1 MARSFCVNF
10 FIIFKMRILIILFLL
25 ISCRFLMALP
35 LERQEFSL
43 VYGWNA
49 IYMQVQPQKPVEEV
63 FADWPVKSV
72 GFYDPSSFLSTR
84 QFSAEWDSGNLM
96 LPPIMMWHRDYPEAS
111 EIKYIPSGSVCI
123 LFSTNSIK
131 TTVSVTGVP
140 AAPRQTWHITDT
152 NEVYNFVGFSL
163 QKGQRVTPQDYLE
176 GFLENV
182 QQGGFFKLSG
192 RNEQKSPTLMSLY
205 QSDTFSDGDVL
216 LAASRIQSNWSGVL
230 NVSPMNGLNFGTDL
244 VQQTLAIRND
254 GTAPRTVAI
263 DIVDGIL
270 ETGQK
275 LRPSYLHTRDADVA
289 LTNAVWASCA
299 DGQTRLAQK
308 FLASGETW
316 RFQIGLDR
324 KALAGIQR
332 GISLGAILRITDVDG
347 KSKMRVDVPMI
358 AETSGDVDASQWP
371 AGLWVADVAFNQIKS
386 PGDTHET
393 ETGGEMKV
401 RLPIHIDANGTARLL
416 QRVVVAG
423 ETNEDGAF
431 DYRLY
436 AGSAAIP
443 QSAKTV
449 MRISAVTLPTETP
462 VIVGQGGFSD
472 KAVFEFIVSSGG
484 STSLLR
490 HPLHPRHDGL
500 DWDFKT
506 AAPSGDNIN
515 NYKYDK
521 KPETFSVQ
529 NKIELN
535 LDMNGGEASWNPEK
549 TKSGTVKWTLNGL
562 RHEGAITISGKM
574 TLKHVSPK
582 GNVVLE

>member
-1 MARSFCVNF
+1 
-10 FIIFKMRILIILFLL
+10 
-25 ISCRFLMALP
+25 MALP

-111 EIKYIPSGSVCI
+111 EIKYLPSGSVCI

>member
-1 MARSFCVNF
+1 
-10 FIIFKMRILIILFLL
+10 MRILIILFLL

-63 FADWPVKSV
+63 FADWPVKAV

-84 QFSAEWDSGNLM
+84 QFSTEWDSGNLM

-131 TTVSVTGVP
+131 TVVSVTGVP
-140 AAPRQTWHITDT
+140 VAPRQTWHITDT

-263 DIVDGIL
+263 EIVDGIL

-275 LRPSYLHTRDADVA
+275 LRPSYLHARDADVA

-324 KALAGIQR
+324 KALAGYQR
-332 GISLGAILRITDVDG
+332 GIQLGSILRITDVDG

-358 AETSGDVDASQWP
+358 AETSGDVAASQWP

-401 RLPIHIDANGTARLL
+401 RLPIHVDANGTARLL

-423 ETNEDGAF
+423 EVNEDGTF

-436 AGSAAIP
+436 AGSVAIP
-443 QSAKTV
+443 QTAKTV
-449 MRISAVTLPTETP
+449 MRISAVTLPTEMP
-462 VIVGQGGFSD
+462 VILGQGGLSD
-472 KAVFEFIVSSGG
+472 KVVFEFTVSGGG

-506 AAPSGDNIN
+506 AAPSGDNLN

-529 NKIELN
+529 NKIELS
-535 LDMNGGEASWNPEK
+535 LDVNGGEASWNPGK
-549 TKSGTVKWTLNGL
+549 TKNGTVKWTLNGL

>member
-1 MARSFCVNF
+1 
-10 FIIFKMRILIILFLL
+10 MRILIILFLL

-230 NVSPMNGLNFGTDL
+230 NVSPMNGLNFGTDH

-515 NYKYDK
+515 NYKHDK

>member
-1 MARSFCVNF
+1 
-10 FIIFKMRILIILFLL
+10 
-25 ISCRFLMALP
+25 MALP

-63 FADWPVKSV
+63 FAEWPVKSV

-84 QFSAEWDSGNLM
+84 QFSDEWDSENLN
-96 LPPIMMWHRDYPEAS
+96 LPPITMWHRDYPEAS

-140 AAPRQTWHITDT
+140 AASRQTWHITDT

-205 QSDTFSDGDVL
+205 QSDTFLDGDVL

-270 ETGQK
+270 EIGQK

-289 LTNAVWASCA
+289 LTNAVWTSCA

-324 KALAGIQR
+324 KALAGYQR

-462 VIVGQGGFSD
+462 VILGQGGLSD
-472 KAVFEFIVSSGG
+472 KAVFEFAVSGGG

>member
-1 MARSFCVNF
+1 M
-10 FIIFKMRILIILFLL
+10 KMRLLFITLL
-25 ISCRFLMALP
+25 AVSCRCALALP

-43 VYGWNA
+43 TYGWNA
-49 IYMQVQPQKPVEEV
+49 IYMQVRPQEHIEEV

-84 QFSAEWDSGNLM
+84 QFSVEWDSENLM

-111 EIKYIPSGSVCI
+111 ELKHIPSGSVCL
-123 LFSTNSIK
+123 LFSTNLMK
-131 TTVSVTGVP
+131 TVVSVTGVP
-140 AAPRQTWHITDT
+140 SAPRQTWHITDT
-152 NEVYNFVGFSL
+152 NEVFNFVGFSL
-163 QKGQRVTPQDYLE
+163 QKGVSVTPQDYLE
-176 GFLENV
+176 GYLENV
-182 QQGGFFKLSG
+182 QQGGFFKISG
-192 RNEQKSPTLMSLY
+192 RNEQKSPSLISLY
-205 QSDTFSDGDVL
+205 ASDKFSDGDVL
-216 LAASRIQSNWSGVL
+216 LVASRIQSNWSGVL
-230 NVSPMNGLNFGTDL
+230 NVSPMNGLNFRSDF
-244 VQQTLAIRND
+244 VQQTLVVRND
-254 GTAPRTVAI
+254 GAENRTVAI
-263 DIVDGIL
+263 DMVDGVEENIH
-270 ETGQK
+270 K
-275 LRPSYLHTRDADVA
+275 LRRSCLHTRDADTA
-289 LTNAVWASCA
+289 LTNAVWASYTDEQA
-299 DGQTRLAQK
+299 RLAQK
-308 FLASGETW
+308 SLAPGETW
-316 RFQIGLDR
+316 SFQVGLDR
-324 KALAGIQR
+324 TALAGIPS

-347 KSKMRVDVPMI
+347 KSKMRVDVPI
-358 AETSGDVDASQWP
+358 VAETSGDVAVSRWP
-371 AGLWVADVAFNQIKS
+371 AGLWAADIAFNQIRS

-423 ETNEDGAF
+423 EVNEEGVF

-436 AGSAAIP
+436 AGSAAVP
-443 QSAKTV
+443 NTAKTV

-472 KAVFEFIVSSGG
+472 KAVFEFTVSGG
-484 STSLLR
+484 GATSLLR

-506 AAPSGDNIN
+506 AVPSGDNLN

-529 NKIELN
+529 NKIELS
-535 LDMNGGEASWNPEK
+535 LDMDGGEASWNPQKEK
-549 TKSGTVKWTLNGL
+549 NGSVKWTLNGL

-582 GNVVLE
+582 GDIVLK

>member
-1 MARSFCVNF
+1 MT
-10 FIIFKMRILIILFLL
+10 FKMRILIVLFLL

-96 LPPIMMWHRDYPEAS
+96 LPPIMMWHRDYPEAT

-299 DGQTRLAQK
+299 AGQTRLAQK

-324 KALAGIQR
+324 KALAGYQR

-347 KSKMRVDVPMI
+347 KSKMRVDVSMI

-423 ETNEDGAF
+423 ETNEDGVF

-472 KAVFEFIVSSGG
+472 KAVFEFTVSSGG

-506 AAPSGDNIN
+506 AAPSGNNIN

-549 TKSGTVKWTLNGL
+549 TKNGTVKWTLNGL
-562 RHEGAITISGKM
+562 RNEGAITISGKM

>member
-1 MARSFCVNF
+1 
-10 FIIFKMRILIILFLL
+10 
-25 ISCRFLMALP
+25 
-35 LERQEFSL
+35 
-43 VYGWNA
+43 
-49 IYMQVQPQKPVEEV
+49 
-63 FADWPVKSV
+63 
-72 GFYDPSSFLSTR
+72 
-84 QFSAEWDSGNLM
+84 M

-111 EIKYIPSGSVCI
+111 EIKYIPSGSVCL

-131 TTVSVTGVP
+131 TVVSVTGVP

-163 QKGQRVTPQDYLE
+163 QKGQRVTPQDYLD

-289 LTNAVWASCA
+289 LTNALWTSCA

-324 KALAGIQR
+324 KALAGYQR

-462 VIVGQGGFSD
+462 VIVGKGGFSD
-472 KAVFEFIVSSGG
+472 KAVFEFTVSAGG

-549 TKSGTVKWTLNGL
+549 TKNGTVKWTLNGL

>member
-1 MARSFCVNF
+1 
-10 FIIFKMRILIILFLL
+10 MRIIIAIFLL
-25 ISCRFLMALP
+25 ISGYFVIALP

-43 VYGWNA
+43 SYGWNA
-49 IYMQVQPQKPVEEV
+49 IYMQVQPQKPLEEV

-84 QFSAEWDSGNLM
+84 QFSTDWDSENLM
-96 LPPIMMWHRDYPEAS
+96 LPPITMWHRDYPEAS
-111 EIKYIPSGSVCI
+111 EMKYIPSGSVCL
-123 LFSTNSIK
+123 LFSTNVIK
-131 TTVSVTGVP
+131 TAVSVIGVP

-152 NEVYNFVGFSL
+152 NDVFNFVGFSL

-176 GFLENV
+176 GYLENV
-182 QQGGFFKLSG
+182 QQGGFFRLSG
-192 RNEQKSPTLMSLY
+192 RDGQKSPTLMPLY
-205 QSDTFSDGDVL
+205 ASDTFSDGDVL
-216 LAASRIQSNWSGVL
+216 LAASRKQSNWSGVL
-230 NVSPMNGLNFGTDL
+230 NVSPMNGINFRSDL
-244 VQQTLAIRND
+244 VQQTLTVRND
-254 GTAPRTVAI
+254 GAAPRTVAI
-263 DIVDGIL
+263 DMVDGV
-270 ETGQK
+270 EASSQK
-275 LRPSYLHTRDADVA
+275 FRRSYLHTRDADVA
-289 LTNAVWASCA
+289 VTNAVWASYP

-308 FLASGETW
+308 SLAPGEIW

-324 KALAGIQR
+324 KALAGIPC

-347 KSKMRVDVPMI
+347 KSKMRVDVPI
-358 AETSGDVDASQWP
+358 VAETSGDVAASQWP
-371 AGLWVADVAFNQIKS
+371 AGLWVADVAFRQIKS

-401 RLPIHIDANGTARLL
+401 RLPIHIDANATARLL

-423 ETNEDGAF
+423 EVNDEGAF

-436 AGSAAIP
+436 AGSAAVP
-443 QSAKTV
+443 QTAKTV

-462 VIVGQGGFSD
+462 VIVGQGDVSD
-472 KAVFEFIVSSGG
+472 KAVFEFTVSGGG

-506 AAPSGDNIN
+506 AAPSGDNLD
-515 NYKYDK
+515 NYKYNK

-529 NKIELN
+529 NKIVLS
-535 LDMNGGEASWNPEK
+535 LDVNGGEASWNPEK
-549 TKSGTVKWTLNGL
+549 AKSGTVTWTLTGL

-574 TLKHVSPK
+574 SLKHVSPK
-582 GNVVLE
+582 GTIVLK

>member
-1 MARSFCVNF
+1 
-10 FIIFKMRILIILFLL
+10 
-25 ISCRFLMALP
+25 MALP

>member
-1 MARSFCVNF
+1 
-10 FIIFKMRILIILFLL
+10 MRILIILFLL

-49 IYMQVQPQKPVEEV
+49 IYMQVQPQKLVEEV

-111 EIKYIPSGSVCI
+111 EIKYIPSGSVCL

-131 TTVSVTGVP
+131 TVVSVTGVP
-140 AAPRQTWHITDT
+140 AAHRQTWHITDT

-324 KALAGIQR
+324 KALAGYQR

-358 AETSGDVDASQWP
+358 AETSGDVAVSQWP

-582 GNVVLE
+582 GNIVLE